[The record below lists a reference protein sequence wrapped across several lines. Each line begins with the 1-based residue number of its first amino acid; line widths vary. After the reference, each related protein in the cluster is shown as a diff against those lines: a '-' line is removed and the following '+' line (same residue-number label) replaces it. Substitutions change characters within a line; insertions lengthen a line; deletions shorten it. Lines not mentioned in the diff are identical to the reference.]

1 MNLTFSQIAIVV
13 HYITALACL
22 ACLMGFGVVD
32 PNGWASTAIQLL
44 IGAGVGGGLVMYQPT
59 NTTANT
65 PVTRANTAAPAASPA
80 PAIVPP
86 AA

>member
-1 MNLTFSQIAIVV
+1 MNLTFSQVAIVV

-44 IGAGVGGGLVMYQPT
+44 IGAGVGGGLVMYQPDT
-59 NTTANT
+59 KPATQTTTT
-65 PVTRANTAAPAASPA
+65 PAPVVVPAPVAAPVSPA
-80 PAIVPP
+80 A
-86 AA
+86 

>member
-44 IGAGVGGGLVMYQPT
+44 IGAGVGGGLVMYQPDT
-59 NTTANT
+59 KPATQTTTAT
-65 PVTRANTAAPAASPA
+65 SVVAPVAAPVSPA
-80 PAIVPP
+80 A
-86 AA
+86 